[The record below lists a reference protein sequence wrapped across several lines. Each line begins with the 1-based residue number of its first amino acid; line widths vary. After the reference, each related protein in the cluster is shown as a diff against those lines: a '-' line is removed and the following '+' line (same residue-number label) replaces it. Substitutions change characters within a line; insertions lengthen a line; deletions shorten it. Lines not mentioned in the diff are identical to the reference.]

1 MTYVVIITPEAQ
13 ANITA
18 AHEYIA
24 EHSPANAAEWLDSLK
39 ERIDGLKEF
48 PRRYGKAREQ
58 VHRVAEI
65 RQFVH
70 KSHRVVFTIDD
81 IGEIVYVVY
90 VRHAKMRAV
99 GESEDADAVPGD

>member
-24 EHSPANAAEWLDSLK
+24 EHSPANAAEWLDSLQ

-58 VHRVAEI
+58 FTGSR
-65 RQFVH
+65 
-70 KSHRVVFTIDD
+70 KSGNSSTNPIALFSQSTTSVKSFT
-81 IGEIVYVVY
+81 
-90 VRHAKMRAV
+90 
-99 GESEDADAVPGD
+99 SFT